1 MPFIGVSS
9 GIICRFLS
17 REVIRLFLSLQNS
30 LTRVAVRDAAWVRLL
45 PLPSVGPSMA
55 TGTALWY
62 SEFNGRVLQSLAY
75 IAGEGAHFLSFGE
88 QGPRNFSYDTHL
100 KARVQGRIP

>member
-1 MPFIGVSS
+1 MRG
-9 GIICRFLS
+9 
-17 REVIRLFLSLQNS
+17 S
-30 LTRVAVRDAAWVRLL
+30 LTRFRFVVYAVRDAAWVRLL

-62 SEFNGRVLQSLAY
+62 SGFDRRVFQSLAY

-88 QGPRNFSYDTHL
+88 QGPPQLLIRYTL
-100 KARVQGRIP
+100 KGACSRAYPLTNSVDLTPAATQPKV

>member
-75 IAGEGAHFLSFGE
+75 IAGEGAHFFTLVGRA
-88 QGPRNFSYDTHL
+88 PRNFPDNTPSE
-100 KARVQGRIP
+100 ARVQGRIP